1 MVTRFSP
8 SPSGHLHIGGAR
20 TVIFNWVLARKHG
33 GQFILRVEDTDQAR
47 STGASMRGILEDIA
61 WLGLDWDQGP
71 DPNDPDGSQIGNA
84 GPYFQS
90 RRLDIYQRHVQ
101 RLLDAGDAYR
111 CFKTAE
117 QLAEERRLARAEKRN
132 RMYDPTE
139 ARSLTTEQIAAFEA
153 EGRPYVVRFHMP
165 DRDITVHDAIHGE
178 VRFQAA
184 ELEDFVIQRSNG
196 FPTFHLANVVDDA
209 LMGVTLVLRGVEHL
223 MNTPKHRALQEALG
237 FEPPQY
243 AHMSLTLNPDGSKL
257 SKRDKAK
264 VARAAAKRHL
274 EGVNDPDAWI
284 EHLIETRRKYSKL
297 ADPPDPIET
306 PEDIRAFIDGK
317 IDAVHTAELIA
328 HDLKSA
334 LPEIDV
340 RDFRESGYL
349 PEAVVNYVSLLGWSP
364 KGDIEKF
371 DLGYLRQN
379 FDLTGMGKAN
389 SQFDRQKLLAFNA
402 DAIRE
407 LSPDA
412 FRRRLFKHGIDFF
425 EAEFGSEDDPR
436 FKLFATAY
444 HERSRTLADPRRDGA
459 FFFKGTEE
467 ITYDPKVVKKVLS
480 KNDGEGLAV
489 LGELR
494 AVLNE
499 CAAWAVAPLA
509 VALDGYAEEK
519 GLGMG
524 KIAQPLR
531 VAVSGAT
538 VSPPIHETLVIL
550 GRGEVL
556 ARINRCLMQAERGGV
571 ASGES

>member
-1 MVTRFSP
+1 MP
-8 SPSGHLHIGGAR
+8 
-20 TVIFNWVLARKHG
+20 
-33 GQFILRVEDTDQAR
+33 DTDQ
-47 STGASMRGILEDIA
+47 
-61 WLGLDWDQGP
+61 
-71 DPNDPDGSQIGNA
+71 
-84 GPYFQS
+84 
-90 RRLDIYQRHVQ
+90 
-101 RLLDAGDAYR
+101 
-111 CFKTAE
+111 
-117 QLAEERRLARAEKRN
+117 
-132 RMYDPTE
+132 
-139 ARSLTTEQIAAFEA
+139 
-153 EGRPYVVRFHMP
+153 
-165 DRDITVHDAIHGE
+165 TVHDAIRGDVH
-178 VRFQAA
+178 FQAK
-184 ELEDFVIQRSNG
+184 ELEDFVIQKSDG
-196 FPTFHLANVVDDA
+196 YPTFHLANVVDDA
-209 LMGVTLVLRGVEHL
+209 LMGVTLVLRGLEHL
-223 MNTPKHRALQEALG
+223 MNTPKHLALQDALG

-243 AHMSLTLNPDGSKL
+243 AHMALTLNADGSKL

-264 VARAAAKRHL
+264 MARVAAKQHL
-274 EGVNDPDAWI
+274 KNSDEPDAWVASLSDTT
-284 EHLIETRRKYSKL
+284 EE
-297 ADPPDPIET
+297 
-306 PEDIRAFIDGK
+306 IRDFIDGK
-317 IDAVHTAELIA
+317 TDAAHTAELIA
-328 HDLKSA
+328 NDLKVA
-334 LPEIDV
+334 LPEIEV
-340 RDFRESGYL
+340 RDFAKSGYL
-349 PEAVVNYVSLLGWSP
+349 PEVVVNYISLLGWSP
-364 KGDIEKF
+364 KGDLEKF
-371 DLGYLRQN
+371 DLEYLRQN

-389 SQFDRQKLLAFNA
+389 SQFDRLKLLAFNA

-436 FKLFATAY
+436 FKLFAAAY